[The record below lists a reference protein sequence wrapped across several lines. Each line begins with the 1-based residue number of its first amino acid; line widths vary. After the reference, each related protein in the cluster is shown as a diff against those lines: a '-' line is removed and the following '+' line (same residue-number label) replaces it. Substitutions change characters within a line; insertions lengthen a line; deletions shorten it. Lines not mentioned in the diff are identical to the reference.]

1 MSAGDV
7 VLVVLAVVGGL
18 TAIVAWEVW
27 SHAPI
32 E

>member
-1 MSAGDV
+1 MSAGDA
-7 VLVVLAVVGGL
+7 VLVVLAVLGGL

-32 E
+32 K